1 MNALSG
7 DRRAAG
13 STCYE
18 WVVKARPPK
27 RKRSAGP
34 EHASAGAIPAGNPV
48 WRAAPTV
55 LLRFRSLFLALV
67 AGALLVSIV
76 ATAYPLF
83 LSASEN
89 QLLASAIDVTT
100 VTPYGMGVAYRST
113 DVGFR
118 SREPGGGGG
127 TLWERREEVFSEE
140 AARSD
145 VLRPTERAIFGG
157 VVSLLDRDGSAP
169 PTGDLDGRLFAGTD
183 AIDHVRV
190 LSGSEGPGVWLPD
203 LAATALDAGPG
214 DEVTLA
220 TDRGSVHVAV
230 DGVYAALYAQPR
242 KGYWRLW
249 NDDIYPCPGV
259 KCSAPPQFVIT
270 DLARMIDL
278 STSLGFTSAT
288 FAWQAPVRTDLPL
301 TLGQAGDLAT
311 FATKL
316 EDRMGPGGD
325 LRRLFECCGRVYS
338 RHGSSDV
345 TFTSNAELVVHD
357 VRQRIATVQAPM
369 LVLLFAGLA
378 IALAVVAAAGVFAA
392 VGRRVEMGVLTIRGW
407 GPVPFGAKAALEALL
422 PAAIGGLVG
431 WAITTALVAW
441 VGPSAPVSSSA
452 RIAAL
457 VAAGAGTI
465 ASITS
470 IAVFSALAF
479 VSRHEHRHRVTTILA
494 ALPWELAAVAVA
506 WMMARRLD
514 RGGLVQAGD
523 IERPQA
529 AAFLFPLA
537 LAVSVGALSARM
549 ARLLLRLVS
558 RSSAAGASSVW
569 LAVRRLRSSAA
580 LSSLFL
586 VAGILTLSV
595 STSAL
600 ATVASLRT
608 TVEAKAKV
616 FVGSDVQVQ
625 IGSDGTVAADYPYPA
640 TKVTRFH
647 DAGSLDGSD
656 ATFDMLVI
664 DSATFIGAAYWND
677 VFSDDPLSELLE
689 RLSRRDGSGWPVVVA
704 NGLGRVPRTITV
716 GQRELAVSVVGTA
729 STFPGTSSDSHPL
742 VVIDRSMFADAFRG
756 SPDPTAATPRALTQV
771 WIRGSSDEVQRSIGE
786 LGADPLLVI
795 TADEVQDIPSID
807 AAVQTFLVLQV
818 LGLSAVV
825 LLVVVAVVYL
835 TSRQRTRIV
844 ATLLS
849 ERMGMRATTT
859 RAATVLELGA
869 LLLGSF
875 LIGTIVGVFATS
887 VVVPSL
893 DPLPSILPDPLVVL
907 PLGAV
912 AVTAGSL
919 AVAAFAGGAVAD
931 RAAGRPSGAEVMRVA
946 E

>member
-1 MNALSG
+1 M
-7 DRRAAG
+7 
-13 STCYE
+13 
-18 WVVKARPPK
+18 VKGRPP
-27 RKRSAGP
+27 RGTRSAGP
-34 EHASAGAIPAGNPV
+34 EHASADSIPAGNPV

-67 AGALLVSIV
+67 VGALLVSVV

-89 QLLASAIDVTT
+89 ELLASAIDVTT

-118 SREPGGGGG
+118 SREPGEVGGEGAGEGAGEGGG
-127 TLWERREEVFSEE
+127 TLWERRGEVFSEE

-145 VLRPTERAIFGG
+145 ALRPTERAIFGD
-157 VVSLLDRDGSAP
+157 VVSLLHRDGSAP
-169 PTGDLDGRLFAGTD
+169 PTGDVDGRLFAGTD

-190 LSGSEGPGVWLPD
+190 LSGSEGPGVWLPNP
-203 LAATALDAGPG
+203 AASALDAGPG

-220 TDRGSVHVAV
+220 TEAGSVHVAV
-230 DGVYAALYAQPR
+230 DGVYAALYTQPR

-259 KCSAPPQFVIT
+259 RCFPPPQFVIT

-288 FAWQAPVRTDLPL
+288 FAWQAPARTDPPL
-301 TLGQAGDLAT
+301 TLEQAGDLAT
-311 FATKL
+311 FASKL
-316 EDRMGPGGD
+316 EERMGPGGD
-325 LRRLFECCGRVYS
+325 LRRLFECCGRVFS
-338 RHGSSDV
+338 RHGFSDV
-345 TFTSNAELVVHD
+345 TFNSNAELVVHD

-369 LVLLFAGLA
+369 LVILFAGLA

-407 GPVPFGAKAALEALL
+407 GPVPVGAKAALEALL

-431 WAITTALVAW
+431 WAITTVLVAR
-441 VGPSAPVSSSA
+441 VGPSAPVSTSA
-452 RIAAL
+452 RITAL

-465 ASITS
+465 ASIAS
-470 IAVFSALAF
+470 IAVVSALTF
-479 VSRHEHRHRVTTILA
+479 VSRHEHRHRVTRVLA

-506 WMMARRLD
+506 WTMARRLD
-514 RGGLVQAGD
+514 QGGLVQAGG
-523 IERPQA
+523 IERPRP

-537 LAVSVGALSARM
+537 LAVGVGVLSARVT
-549 ARLLLRLVS
+549 RLLLRLVG
-558 RSSAAGASSVW
+558 RSSAAGTSAVW

-608 TVEAKAKV
+608 TVQAKAKV

-625 IGSDGTVAADYPYPA
+625 VGRDGTVAADYPYPA
-640 TKVTRFH
+640 TKVIRFH
-647 DAGSLDGSD
+647 DAGSLDGSE

-664 DSATFIGAAYWND
+664 DSATFIDAAYWND
-677 VFSDDPLSELLE
+677 VFSDDPLPELVE
-689 RLSRRDGSGWPVVVA
+689 RLSRRDASGWPVVVA
-704 NGLGRVPRTITV
+704 NGRGVVPRTIAI
-716 GQRELAVSVVGTA
+716 GQLKLAVSVVGTA
-729 STFPGTSSDSHPL
+729 SAFPGTSSDSRPL
-742 VVIDRSMFADAFRG
+742 VVIERSMFADAFRR
-756 SPDPTAATPRALTQV
+756 SPDPTSANPRALTEV
-771 WIRGSSDEVQRSIGE
+771 WIRGAADEVQRSLGD
-786 LGADPLLVI
+786 LGAYPLRVI

-835 TSRQRTRIV
+835 TSRQRARIV
-844 ATLLS
+844 ATFLS
-849 ERMGMRATTT
+849 ERMGMRASTM
-859 RAATVLELGA
+859 RAATVVELGA

-893 DPLPSILPDPLVVL
+893 DPLPSVLPDPLVVL
-907 PLGAV
+907 PLGAI
-912 AVTAGSL
+912 AATAGSL
-919 AVAAFAGGAVAD
+919 AVAAFAGGVAAD